1 MFPETRDFSHGV
13 VHKFSEDDPINP
25 DYFDDLSSAILKMM
39 ENFFANKNALEDE
52 SLDYTLSVAIFNDRL
67 GYSYSDGSNE
77 DQYWIEKRQANG
89 DYKPLA
95 LTELDH

>member
-1 MFPETRDFSHGV
+1 MAKELKPLYRV
-13 VHKFSEDDPINP
+13 VYQFSEDDPIDP
-25 DYFDDLSSAILKMM
+25 DYFDDLSSVILKMM

-52 SLDYTLSVAIFNDRL
+52 SLDYRLSVTIFNDRL
-67 GYSYSDGSNE
+67 GYSYSDGFNE

-89 DYKPLA
+89 NYKPLA

>member
-1 MFPETRDFSHGV
+1 MTKELKPLYRV
-13 VHKFSEDDPINP
+13 VYQFNEDDPIDP

-39 ENFFANKNALEDE
+39 ENFFANKNALEDG
-52 SLDYTLSVAIFNDRL
+52 SLDYALSVAKFNDRL

-89 DYKPLA
+89 NYKPLA